1 MSILTNAG
9 LPMLLDV
16 LGCQTALF
24 EWAESYDTKD
34 WDRLAK
40 CVAPTVRVSLVKFSS
55 SFYDACTD
63 HAMHDRL
70 ITALS

>member
-1 MSILTNAG
+1 
-9 LPMLLDV
+9 MLLDV

-40 CVAPTVRVSLVKFSS
+40 CVAPTVRVSICLLFSS
-55 SFYDACTD
+55 IDPWPA
-63 HAMHDRL
+63 
-70 ITALS
+70 